1 MGVNLSESTIF
12 GKYNKLEM
20 AKKSAGILMYRFL
33 EEKLE
38 IFLVHPGG
46 PIWKNK
52 DQGAWSIPKGE
63 FEDEDPLQAAKREF
77 FEETGM
83 SVEGEFKALTPV
95 TQKNGKRVYAWATEG
110 NVDPEKIKSNEF
122 EMEWP
127 PKSGR
132 RAKFPEIDKAGW
144 FPADVALRKINSGQ
158 AAIIRELAQILGVS

>member
-1 MGVNLSESTIF
+1 
-12 GKYNKLEM
+12 M

-33 EEKLE
+33 EGKLE

-127 PKSGR
+127 PKSG
-132 RAKFPEIDKAGW
+132 KLQEFPEVDRAEW
-144 FPADVALRKINSGQ
+144 FGLEEALLKINSGQ
-158 AAIIRELAQILGVS
+158 AEFIREAVDRQSR

>member
-1 MGVNLSESTIF
+1 
-12 GKYNKLEM
+12 M

-63 FEDEDPLQAAKREF
+63 FEDEDPLQAGKREF
-77 FEETGM
+77 FEETGK

-110 NVDPEKIKSNEF
+110 NADLARIKSNEF

-127 PKSGR
+127 PKSG
-132 RAKFPEIDKAGW
+132 KLQEFPEVDRAEW
-144 FPADVALRKINSGQ
+144 FGLEEALLKINSGQ
-158 AAIIRELAQILGVS
+158 AEFIREAVDRQSR